1 MERQMDRDSA
11 LKLIDP
17 IIRDVFKNTIPDDK
31 WIIPLGVV
39 NYGPDEVIE
48 VLDTLLSGN
57 VTMGSKVA
65 QFEQM
70 WAEHVGRKH
79 AIMVNSGS
87 SANLAAIGALSS
99 PRYENGIRPGDEVIT
114 TAIPWSTT
122 IAPIVQAGAVPV
134 FVDVDPKSFNIDPKL
149 VKDAISPKSKA
160 IMPVSLLGN
169 PQDMDII
176 ANIAK
181 DNDLLLIEDAC
192 EATGSSTNGTRIGT
206 FGEIGTFS
214 FFFSHHISTIEGGM
228 VVTDDDLTADLVRSI
243 RAHGWT
249 RDSDFNSNDLP
260 KNSEIQSK
268 WTFVETGYN
277 LRPTEISGAFGIQQ
291 ISKLDPIIELRRETA
306 RVWSKALGKFDHL
319 VSVSNEQPGDRHSWF
334 GYPLVVRP
342 GAGFER
348 DELATFLKSKS
359 IDVRPIIAGNI
370 LEHPVIEQ
378 WPHRVS
384 GEVSAASWIH
394 RNGLMIGNHEGITER
409 DRAYFLTSMEEFLS
423 EHGRSSG

>member
-1 MERQMDRDSA
+1 MDRDSA

-17 IIRDVFKNTIPDDK
+17 IIRDVFENTSPDDK
-31 WIIPLGVV
+31 WTIPLGVV

-57 VTMGSKVA
+57 VTMGTKVA
-65 QFEQM
+65 RFEEM

-99 PRYENGIRPGDEVIT
+99 PHYENGIRPGDEVIT
-114 TAIPWSTT
+114 TSIPWSTT
-122 IAPIVQAGAVPV
+122 IAPIVQTGAIPV
-134 FVDVDPKSFNIDPKL
+134 FVDVDPESFNLDPQL
-149 VKDAISPKSKA
+149 VRDAISPSTKA

-169 PQDMDII
+169 PHGMDLI
-176 ANIAK
+176 ANIAR
-181 DNDLLLIEDAC
+181 DNNLFLIEDAC

-214 FFFSHHISTIEGGM
+214 FYFSHHISTVEGGM
-228 VVTDDDLTADLVRSI
+228 VVTDDDLIADLVRSI

-249 RDSDFNSNDLP
+249 RDSDFKSRELQHS
-260 KNSEIQSK
+260 SEIQSK

-277 LRPTEISGAFGIQQ
+277 LRPTEISGAFGIRQ
-291 ISKLDPIIELRRETA
+291 ISKLDPIIEHRRETA
-306 RVWSKALGKFDHL
+306 RIWSDALLKYNHL
-319 VSVSNEQPGDRHSWF
+319 ISVSTEQPGDRHSWF
-334 GYPLVVRP
+334 GYPMVVRP
-342 GAGFER
+342 RAGFDR

-370 LEHPVIEQ
+370 LEHPVIKQ

-384 GEVSAASWIH
+384 GEVSEASWIH
-394 RNGLMIGNHEGITER
+394 RNGLMIGNHEGITESGR
-409 DRAYFLTSMEEFLS
+409 TYFIESIEEFLS
-423 EHGRSSG
+423 KCDHPSS

>member
-1 MERQMDRDSA
+1 MDRNSA

-17 IIRDVFKNTIPDDK
+17 IIRDVFDNAKPDGE
-31 WIIPLGVV
+31 WIIPLGTV
-39 NYGPDEVIE
+39 NYGSDEVLE

-57 VTMGSKVA
+57 VTMGNKVA

-70 WAEHVGRKH
+70 WASHVGRKH

-99 PRYENGIRPGDEVIT
+99 LRYENGIRPGDEVIT

-122 IAPIVQAGAVPV
+122 IAPIVQYGAIPV
-134 FVDVDPKSFNIDPKL
+134 FVDVDPETFNIDTEL

-169 PQDMDII
+169 PQGMDT
-176 ANIAK
+176 IAK
-181 DNDLLLIEDAC
+181 IARDNNLLLIEDAC

-249 RDSDFNSNDLP
+249 RDSKSQLRGLQSNSD
-260 KNSEIQSK
+260 IQAK
-268 WTFVETGYN
+268 WTFIETGYN

-291 ISKLDPIIELRRETA
+291 LSKLDPIIEHRRETA
-306 RVWSKALGKFDHL
+306 RIWSNAIKKYDHL
-319 VSVSNEQPGDRHSWF
+319 ISISTEHPGDRHSWF

-342 GAGFER
+342 QAGFER
-348 DELATFLKSKS
+348 DDLANFLKSKK

-384 GEVSAASWIH
+384 GEASTASWIH
-394 RNGLMIGNHEGITER
+394 RNGLMIGNHEGITESGR
-409 DRAYFLTSMEEFLS
+409 SYFIESIEEFLN
-423 EHGRSSG
+423 EHGRSSS